1 MKKINEII
9 NDQLYDNNVPIQR
22 AKRALTFKHECYEKS
37 FSVIP

>member
-1 MKKINEII
+1 MII
-9 NDQLYDNNVPIQR
+9 NVPIQR

>member
-1 MKKINEII
+1 MFNYMII
-9 NDQLYDNNVPIQR
+9 NVPIQR